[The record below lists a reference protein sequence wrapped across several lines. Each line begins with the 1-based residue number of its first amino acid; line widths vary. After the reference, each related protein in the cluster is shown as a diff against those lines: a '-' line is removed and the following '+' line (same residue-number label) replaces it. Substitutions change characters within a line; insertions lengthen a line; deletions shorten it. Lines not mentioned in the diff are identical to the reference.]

1 MKSIKALFLI
11 IPFLLIFNHF
21 NVNNIRTLTHNA
33 LTLNLKYLITEVDFE
48 EENDIYAVR
57 V

>member
-21 NVNNIRTLTHNA
+21 TVNNIRTLTHNA